1 MKSLFT
7 QSTLLCLPLLVCA
20 LGTTVSDS
28 PAGAAASAL
37 DRYATEYLGL
47 VADLGALSPESVDF
61 HTAAPSARTRINA
74 TSLRAIEDRSRALA
88 EHIRS
93 AHGRSATTD

>member
-1 MKSLFT
+1 MKSAFT
-7 QSTLLCLPLLVCA
+7 QSTLLCLPLLVYA

-37 DRYATEYLGL
+37 DRYAAEYLGL

-61 HTAAPSARTRINA
+61 HTWGSRCARQNQRHVTARY
-74 TSLRAIEDRSRALA
+74 
-88 EHIRS
+88 
-93 AHGRSATTD
+93 